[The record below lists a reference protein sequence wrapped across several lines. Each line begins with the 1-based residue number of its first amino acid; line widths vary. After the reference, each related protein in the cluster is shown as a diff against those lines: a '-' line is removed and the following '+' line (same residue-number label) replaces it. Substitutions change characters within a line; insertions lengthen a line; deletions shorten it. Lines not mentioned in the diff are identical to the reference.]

1 MRGNKIEQMISER
14 EAELA
19 VNFDRNC
26 GTCAINHDL
35 ADPKYLKC
43 HSATGY
49 PMWQRG
55 RSRANTNGA
64 GAEATLPPRC
74 LITGCYD
81 DAEPTSVFCAW
92 HNIGR

>member
-1 MRGNKIEQMISER
+1 MDEYCEDDRDVILDMG
-14 EAELA
+14 EAAQDTKE
-19 VNFDRNC
+19 
-26 GTCAINHDL
+26 
-35 ADPKYLKC
+35 
-43 HSATGY
+43 SAQHI
-49 PMWQRG
+49 PQQ
-55 RSRANTNGA
+55 TNGA

>member
-1 MRGNKIEQMISER
+1 MMTERCGRCANISGLCAMVGCGGFVEKAPL
-14 EAELA
+14 EAVEE
-19 VNFDRNC
+19 
-26 GTCAINHDL
+26 I
-35 ADPKYLKC
+35 
-43 HSATGY
+43 
-49 PMWQRG
+49 
-55 RSRANTNGA
+55 ANSTQQTNGA